1 MNETQNENHLAF
13 GHLYSRLKK
22 DIINTINQFLS
33 KKSSLISL

>member
-22 DIINTINQFLS
+22 DIINTLS
-33 KKSSLISL
+33 IDFYLRKAHL